1 MPEKKEQA
9 RPGQTGTNGD
19 PGARGDRLHIRE
31 HLANERTFLSWI
43 RTSVGI
49 LAFGFVMEKFN
60 LYMRL
65 LTGSLPGVPGAPSAS
80 AALPQTRTGFF
91 GVLFTVISALIIV
104 LAAARFKIIQRQI
117 ETRAYRPSATMDLLL
132 AATIL
137 FVAVIMT
144 FYLTRSTPLP

>member
-1 MPEKKEQA
+1 MPEKEQA
-9 RPGQTGTNGD
+9 RTGQPGTNGD

-60 LYMRL
+60 LYTRL
-65 LTGSLPGVPGAPSAS
+65 LTGSFPGAPPAS

-91 GVLFTVISALIIV
+91 GVLFTVISALIII
-104 LAAARFKIIQRQI
+104 LAAIRFKIIQRQI

-144 FYLTRSTPLP
+144 FYLTRSATLP

>member
-9 RPGQTGTNGD
+9 RPGQPVTNGD

-60 LYMRL
+60 LYTRL
-65 LTGSLPGVPGAPSAS
+65 YSGSFPGTPPAS

-104 LAAARFKIIQRQI
+104 LAAIRFKIIQRQI

-137 FVAVIMT
+137 FVAAIMA